1 MSQHV
6 ARGQGGHGPV
16 PEETGS
22 TPVRASNW
30 LQWLEWTG
38 ARFLLGSMRVRI
50 LLGAPNACVAQRM
63 SARVL
68 SGMTLVR
75 LQSQAPMTTS
85 IWRVNR
91 RGLRRRL
98 LSGRSVR
105 RWASCAQLSAKS
117 KRVWDIGSSSPFQ
130 GDDVGSIPTART
142 NCSLPL
148 MAGDLTFNQATTD
161 RNRQGAPPTADPPAR
176 SGAFE
181 ASQERSTRSS
191 AANARAPGSGDL
203 S

>member
-1 MSQHV
+1 VRILPRESNPTPRFYTTRVIRRHVRRKNGCPFHPRKQTPFMSTRPNHRWGPSTLG
-6 ARGQGGHGPV
+6 ARPTRIHHAIVGDAPV
-16 PEETGS
+16 RGASLMGRSAKPEETGS

-50 LLGAPNACVAQRM
+50 LLGAPIACVAQRT

-75 LQSQAPMTTS
+75 LRSQAPMTTP

-105 RWASCAQLSAKS
+105 R
-117 KRVWDIGSSSPFQ
+117 
-130 GDDVGSIPTART
+130 
-142 NCSLPL
+142 
-148 MAGDLTFNQATTD
+148 
-161 RNRQGAPPTADPPAR
+161 
-176 SGAFE
+176 
-181 ASQERSTRSS
+181 
-191 AANARAPGSGDL
+191 
-203 S
+203 

>member
-1 MSQHV
+1 MECGGRRFESSHPDHLMPLSSVGRASLSESEGPRFEAASGYQSCRSMSRE
-6 ARGQGGHGPV
+6 ARAVMGRSAK

-50 LLGAPNACVAQRM
+50 LLGAPIACVAQRM

-75 LQSQAPMTTS
+75 LQSQAPMTTPM
-85 IWRVNR
+85 WRVNR

-105 RWASCAQLSAKS
+105 R
-117 KRVWDIGSSSPFQ
+117 
-130 GDDVGSIPTART
+130 
-142 NCSLPL
+142 
-148 MAGDLTFNQATTD
+148 
-161 RNRQGAPPTADPPAR
+161 
-176 SGAFE
+176 
-181 ASQERSTRSS
+181 
-191 AANARAPGSGDL
+191 
-203 S
+203 

>member
-1 MSQHV
+1 MECGGRRFESSHPDHSMPMSRAAQPLSSV
-6 ARGQGGHGPV
+6 GRASLSESEGPRFEAASGYQLRIKLSREARAVMGRSAK
-16 PEETGS
+16 PEKTGS

-75 LQSQAPMTTS
+75 LQSQAPMTTP

-105 RWASCAQLSAKS
+105 R
-117 KRVWDIGSSSPFQ
+117 
-130 GDDVGSIPTART
+130 
-142 NCSLPL
+142 
-148 MAGDLTFNQATTD
+148 
-161 RNRQGAPPTADPPAR
+161 
-176 SGAFE
+176 
-181 ASQERSTRSS
+181 
-191 AANARAPGSGDL
+191 
-203 S
+203 